1 MLRSMK
7 RKTDLSALVWLM
19 LVALI
24 TVGALWLVWE
34 RDLSAPTMHMVG
46 RPGGWAS
53 GFGDSA
59 TWIAVI
65 TFPLIAWLVRKA
77 FFSKYCR

>member
-7 RKTDLSALVWLM
+7 RKTDLSALAC
-19 LVALI
+19 LVLVVLI
-24 TVGALWLVWE
+24 TLGALWLAWE
-34 RDLSAPTMHMVG
+34 RDSSAPTMHMVG

-53 GFGDSA
+53 GFGDNA

-77 FFSKYCR
+77 FFSKYRR